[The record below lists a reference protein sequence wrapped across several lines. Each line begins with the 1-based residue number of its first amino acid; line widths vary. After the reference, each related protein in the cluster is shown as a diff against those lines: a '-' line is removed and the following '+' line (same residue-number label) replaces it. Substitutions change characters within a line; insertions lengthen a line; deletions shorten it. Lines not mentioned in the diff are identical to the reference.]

1 MIRAS
6 RFALPFLLLGAFCAP
21 AGAQDNPLVQRG
33 IAAEATAE
41 NAVQARERAFAQA
54 RRAAWQR
61 LAAQT
66 GSTENPSD
74 SRLESMVTA
83 IIVEQERTTPT
94 RYVGRLT
101 VQFASGTG
109 GATRPPSSAS
119 AAPGGGTSGGM
130 LNIPMAAVA
139 SVDAQAQFTGL
150 AEWLELRRRLGSAD
164 GVAGVEVT
172 ALSVD
177 QARLRLSLRARP
189 EEAAGLVSGSG
200 LWVDGSG
207 PAWRVGLAG
216 GR

>member
-33 IAAEATAE
+33 ITAEATAE

-66 GSTENPSD
+66 GSTDNPSD
-74 SRLESMVTA
+74 ARLESMVSA

-101 VQFASGTG
+101 VQFASGTAG
-109 GATRPPSSAS
+109 LTRPAATA
-119 AAPGGGTSGGM
+119 AAPATGGM
-130 LNIPMAAVA
+130 LNVPAAAVA
-139 SVDAQAQFTGL
+139 SVDAQAQFAGL
-150 AEWLELRRRLGSAD
+150 AEWLELRRRLGTAE

-172 ALSVD
+172 ALAVD

-207 PAWRVGLAG
+207 PAWRIGLAG